1 MVTGAQAGFCAVQ
14 PPTIIPAVAG
24 DASRCRRDRTDREQ
38 QGRGDGKN
46 PSGIHGVIPP
56 DYLADWPEGNSK
68 PVTRGAWSPVL
79 KPEFAPFIQPLAV
92 TRADAGAVEPTA
104 MSKPAAMARIRAV
117 FMM

>member
-1 MVTGAQAGFCAVQ
+1 M
-14 PPTIIPAVAG
+14 PARVG
-24 DASRCRRDRTDREQ
+24 SIREQ

-68 PVTRGAWSPVL
+68 PVTRSAWSPVL
-79 KPEFAPFIQPLAV
+79 KPEFAPFVLQPLAV

-104 MSKPAAMARIRAV
+104 NNKAVATARVRAV
-117 FMM
+117 FMV